1 MGDVLTKAYDEYAEC
16 EKVLSSSAPS
26 HPIANGQKIW
36 KVDGT
41 GPVVREDAR
50 QKMVTFDEIV
60 RNYAGRSTQAGWRS
74 PSS

>member
-36 KVDGT
+36 NFDGT
-41 GPVVREDAR
+41 GPVVGKTPDR
-50 QKMVTFDEIV
+50 K
-60 RNYAGRSTQAGWRS
+60 WS
-74 PSS
+74 PSTKSSGIMRGR